1 MKTRVATLTVLL
13 GLFITAT
20 AFASQTAPVSKA
32 ASSSVIKLIDSELV
46 YPEFAK
52 MDKLE
57 DVVVLE
63 IRIENDGS
71 LNVIAANSTYN
82 SMKKHVVEAVENIE
96 TENLAQY
103 AGQTVLVKVKYD
115 LLMY

>member
-1 MKTRVATLTVLL
+1 MKTRIATLSVLL
-13 GLFITAT
+13 GLFITVT
-20 AFASQTAPVSKA
+20 AFASQTVPVSKA
-32 ASSSVIKLIDSELV
+32 VSSSVTKLIDSELV
-46 YPEFAK
+46 YPEFAIK
-52 MDKLE
+52 DKLE

-63 IRIENDGS
+63 IKIEKDGS
-71 LNVIAANSTYN
+71 FNVIAANSTYD

-115 LLMY
+115 LLLY